1 MVKRDYWLGQN
12 RPNPAAQATQID
24 FYLAE
29 SCRKVRLDV
38 YNLAGVKVKTMLNN
52 VFTAGQHTITIDL
65 KGLATGIYFYRIK
78 TEALSETKRMMVI
91 E

>member
-1 MVKRDYWLGQN
+1 
-12 RPNPAAQATQID
+12 
-24 FYLAE
+24 
-29 SCRKVRLDV
+29 
-38 YNLAGVKVKTMLNN
+38 MLNN
-52 VFTAGQHTITIDL
+52 AFTAGQHTITIDL